1 VAAALN
7 VDGTLHTGR
16 QRRRVAAVVQRRLV
30 AMATDSVQP
39 SDGFT
44 GSRPLPLLLL
54 LLLLLSSWVRRE
66 IVLVLQLSAGNS
78 ARVTSTCG

>member
-7 VDGTLHTGR
+7 VDGTLQTGR

-44 GSRPLPLLLL
+44 GSRPLLLL

>member
-1 VAAALN
+1 
-7 VDGTLHTGR
+7 
-16 QRRRVAAVVQRRLV
+16 
-30 AMATDSVQP
+30 MATDSVQP

-44 GSRPLPLLLL
+44 GSRPLPLL

-78 ARVTSTCG
+78 ARVTAHAADKIGNERVTKITINDTINK

>member
-7 VDGTLHTGR
+7 VDGTLQTGR

-44 GSRPLPLLLL
+44 GSRPLPLPL

>member
-7 VDGTLHTGR
+7 VDGTLQTGR

-44 GSRPLPLLLL
+44 GSRPLL

>member
-7 VDGTLHTGR
+7 VDGTLQTGR

-54 LLLLLSSWVRRE
+54 LLLSSWVRRE

>member
-1 VAAALN
+1 MAAALN
-7 VDGTLHTGR
+7 VDGTLQTGR

-54 LLLLLSSWVRRE
+54 LSSWVRRE